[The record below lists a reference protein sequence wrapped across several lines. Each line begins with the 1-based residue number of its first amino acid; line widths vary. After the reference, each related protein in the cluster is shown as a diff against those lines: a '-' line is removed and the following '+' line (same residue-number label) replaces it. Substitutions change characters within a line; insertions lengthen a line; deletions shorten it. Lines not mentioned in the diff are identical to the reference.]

1 MYFIEMQ
8 KQSCFCISSFATTLS
23 KQVCSAQYQKTK
35 EMSFD
40 ISLASL
46 VLSGY
51 QDSNLGPSG
60 PKPDALTGLRYIP
73 LLYCECKGKAN
84 FLICKLFTVFF
95 DIFFESTSYKTVG
108 IAHIDRLCEKYLS
121 VLSIMIEKIVIFV

>member
-8 KQSCFCISSFATTLS
+8 KQDCFCISSFATTPS

-73 LLYCECKGKAN
+73 LLYCECKGKAK
-84 FLICKLFTVFF
+84 FLICKFF
-95 DIFFESTSYKTVG
+95 
-108 IAHIDRLCEKYLS
+108 
-121 VLSIMIEKIVIFV
+121 